1 MMISREKFN
10 LINNWLLIVILSTIF
25 FRAFSTILIFVYAIF
40 NLVHYKYLSYDKKII
55 PFFLILAIP
64 FLLEIGFL
72 WNNLDSPNIF
82 KPLEKVLSFFIF
94 PLFIMLNYKGYKL
107 YYITDY
113 YRKISTF
120 LIVILMIR
128 FCIIAPGYV
137 NKYINGIHLWEM
149 GYVFTD
155 SFGNHAPA
163 VNMHIAFVVVLNL
176 FFMLKNYPKIKLYN
190 LVLLIASVI
199 SLFIINTRLSLGS
212 CILCCLIVVI
222 SFAYRKYKV
231 RSIYFI
237 GVFTIVTS
245 FTLVIAFISN
255 PYMKEKYSKVTF
267 ANMDKIGKLDEVE
280 NPDEVLHNALVT
292 RVSIWKS
299 TIELGHNTLWTG
311 VGSAK
316 AKQELFKYFEKT
328 NQKFLAKYDFPVH
341 NQFLD
346 YFLRFGIMGIVTLLV
361 YFFILFK
368 FSFTSN
374 NIIGF
379 CFVMNFFLS
388 NLFDDFLI
396 RFDGI
401 VFSAIWFSL
410 IVKFSLLKD
419 FDEV

>member
-1 MMISREKFN
+1 
-10 LINNWLLIVILSTIF
+10 
-25 FRAFSTILIFVYAIF
+25 
-40 NLVHYKYLSYDKKII
+40 
-55 PFFLILAIP
+55 
-64 FLLEIGFL
+64 
-72 WNNLDSPNIF
+72 
-82 KPLEKVLSFFIF
+82 
-94 PLFIMLNYKGYKL
+94 
-107 YYITDY
+107 
-113 YRKISTF
+113 
-120 LIVILMIR
+120 MIR